1 MCARWKIALT
11 NNRENVMNKI
21 IVFALLACISQVA
34 LSSPCDQLFPNGK
47 EIVVPKTAVLCNSF
61 FVSVYDTDIQANIF
75 SSEIATPRNSK
86 VTRTNNFR
94 ADPRVKNSPTP
105 DDYTN
110 TGFDRGHMVPAADS
124 NTPEQ
129 MSDTFY
135 MTNMTPQ
142 VPSVNRVAWRLLEE
156 KVRTL
161 PFKYVVTGAIYSNV
175 STAIGSHNVSV
186 PTELWKVVYLE
197 DGTTQ
202 AFSVANTKD
211 SKVIETQISVI
222 ESKLNYKL
230 H

>member
-1 MCARWKIALT
+1 MKNIIAFVL
-11 NNRENVMNKI
+11 
-21 IVFALLACISQVA
+21 FAVSSTAFA
-34 LSSPCDQLFPNGK
+34 SPCDQLFPNGK
-47 EIVVPKTAVLCNSF
+47 EIVVPKTTVLCNSF
-61 FVSVYDTDIQANIF
+61 FVSVYDTENQANVF
-75 SSEIATPRNSK
+75 SSEIATPRENK

-142 VPSVNRVAWRLLEE
+142 VPSVNRIAWRLLEE

-161 PFKYVVTGAIYSNV
+161 KFKHVVTGAFYLMKEK
-175 STAIGSHNVSV
+175 IGTHGVTV
-186 PTELWKVVYLE
+186 PVGLWKVVYLE
-197 DGTTQ
+197 DGTIK
-202 AFSVANTKD
+202 AYIVYNSKD
-211 SKVIETQISVI
+211 AKITETTIEAI

-230 H
+230 R